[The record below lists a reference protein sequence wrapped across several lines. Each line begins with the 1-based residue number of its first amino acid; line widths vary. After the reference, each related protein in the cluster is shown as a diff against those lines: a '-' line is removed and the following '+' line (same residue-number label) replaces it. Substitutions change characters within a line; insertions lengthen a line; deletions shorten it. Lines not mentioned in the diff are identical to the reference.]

1 MDQDKTTQD
10 VDALFDSWYP
20 QLLRYTIRLVLLRTS
35 AEELVQDTF
44 LDYYKALLAGQTIQF
59 PKAWTM
65 SVVRRK
71 VFERRREPFGVDRNH
86 DDLEAVEL
94 TGEWSGAV
102 DLAIDCERMRSHMEL
117 LTPREQE
124 VLMLRLESMKY
135 REIGIALGI
144 SANTVNTLLSRAL
157 DKLQVSF
164 AAFKPESSVRRML

>member
-1 MDQDKTTQD
+1 MDQDKATQD

-20 QLLRYTIRLVLLRTS
+20 KLLRYATRLVTLRTS

-44 LDYYKALLAGQTIQF
+44 LDFYKALLAGQTIQF

-94 TGEWSGAV
+94 AGDWCGAV
-102 DLAIDCERMRSHMEL
+102 DVAIDCERVRSHMEL

-135 REIGIALGI
+135 REIGGALGI
-144 SANTVNTLLSRAL
+144 SANSVNTLLSRAL

-164 AAFKPESSVRRML
+164 AASKPESGGRRAL